1 MIKSEEIIAGLQA
14 IVNNNV
20 LIATLWHIAIYGLV
34 ISLFFNWNPSNKLMA
49 ILFCLPIVSVSVLA
63 WYYGNPFNGTLFAVL
78 AILIIIFGLKASP
91 QPIMLSQL
99 AFLVI
104 GVLMIVF
111 ALSYPHF
118 LASDSIIKYLFAS
131 PVGLIPCPTLSLLIG
146 FALVY
151 NGFGSNALTISLVV
165 YGLFYGL
172 FGVFRLGV
180 TLDTGLIIGA
190 VSLLV
195 KYIMSLRH
203 IAEHS

>member
-20 LIATLWHIAIYGLV
+20 LIATLWHIAIYGLI
-34 ISLFFNWNPSNKLMA
+34 ISLLFSWNPSNKLMA
-49 ILFCLPIVSVSVLA
+49 VLFCLPVVSVSVLA
-63 WYYGNPFNGTLFAVL
+63 WLSGNPFNGTLFAVL
-78 AILIIIFGLKASP
+78 AVLLIIFGLKASS
-91 QPIMLSQL
+91 QPVTVSQL

-104 GVLMIVF
+104 GILMIIF
-111 ALSYPHF
+111 ALSYPRF
-118 LASDSIIKYLFAS
+118 LESDSIIKYLYAS

-190 VSLLV
+190 FSLLV
-195 KYIMSLRH
+195 KYIMSIRH
-203 IAEHS
+203 IS

>member
-1 MIKSEEIIAGLQA
+1 MIKSEDIIAGLQA

-20 LIATLWHIAIYGLV
+20 LIATLWHIAIYGLI
-34 ISLFFNWNPSNKLMA
+34 ISLLFNWNPSGKLMA
-49 ILFCLPIVSVSVLA
+49 ILFCLPVISVSVLA
-63 WYYGNPFNGTLFAVL
+63 WLSGNPFNGTLFAVL
-78 AILIIIFGLKASP
+78 AVLLIIFGLKASS
-91 QPIMLSQL
+91 QTIMLSRL

-104 GVLMIVF
+104 GILMIIF

-118 LASDSIIKYLFAS
+118 LESDSIIRYLYAS

-151 NGFGSNALTISLVV
+151 NGVGSNALTISLVV

-180 TLDTGLIIGA
+180 TLDIGLIIGA
-190 VSLLV
+190 LSLFV
-195 KYIMSLRH
+195 KYILSLRH
-203 IAEHS
+203 IA